1 MTSTVLEVAGLKKHY
16 PVQRGIWQ
24 RSVGTVRA
32 LDGVSFRVDERQTL
46 GVVGES
52 GCGKTT
58 MARTVVQLDKP
69 TAGRIWFRGTAL
81 ERLSAREHHKIR
93 PKMQMI
99 FQDPYASLNPRMSLR
114 RLIGEPLMEH
124 ISSSKAD
131 RHARIAELMNLVGLD
146 VALASR
152 YPHELS
158 GGQRQRVGIARALAL
173 EPDLVICDEPIS
185 ALDVSIQAQIV
196 NLLQD
201 VQQQFGLTYVFISHD
216 LGMIRH
222 LCDRVAV
229 MYLGKIVEIGA
240 AENIYRCPQHP
251 YTKALLSSVLEPN
264 LQARKQRQRIVLSG
278 DLPSSAAPPSG
289 CRFHTRCPYVEPQC
303 REQEPQLRELGSDHQ
318 AACHLVCQSRPPLG
332 H

>member
-1 MTSTVLEVAGLKKHY
+1 MTSTVLDVAGLKKHY
-16 PVQRGIWQ
+16 TVQRGIWQ
-24 RSVGTVRA
+24 RSIGTVRA
-32 LDGVSFRVDERQTL
+32 LDGVSFSVDQRQTL

-58 MARTVVQLDKP
+58 MARVVVQLDQP
-69 TAGRIWFRGTAL
+69 TAGRICFHGTAL
-81 ERLSAREHHKIR
+81 ERLSARELQKIR

-99 FQDPYASLNPRMSLR
+99 FQDPYASLNPRMNLR

-124 ISSSKAD
+124 TSSSKTD
-131 RHARIAELMNLVGLD
+131 RQERVAELMDLVGLD
-146 VALASR
+146 VAFASR

-196 NLLQD
+196 NLLED

-229 MYLGKIVEIGA
+229 MYLGKIAEIGS
-240 AENIYRCPQHP
+240 AENIYRRPQHP
-251 YTKALLSSVLEPN
+251 YTKALLSSVLEPD
-264 LQARKQRQRIVLSG
+264 LKARKQRQRIVLSG
-278 DLPSSAAPPSG
+278 DPPSPAEPPSG
-289 CRFHTRCPYVEPQC
+289 CPFHTRCPYVEPHC
-303 REQEPQLRELGSDHQ
+303 REQEPQLREVASDHE
-318 AACHLVCQSRPPLG
+318 AACHLI
-332 H
+332 